1 MSIRTSPD
9 GDNFVVQR
17 ATFVKHNCEQLQSL
31 ATLMPPQLRQEFLK
45 KLFHSDAARFEKL
58 LLQLE
63 AARDWVAA
71 HRLIEAHFYRHQINP
86 YQKDATR
93 FSSLVY
99 KRYFP
104 YDIYV
109 A

>member
-1 MSIRTSPD
+1 MPIR
-9 GDNFVVQR
+9 NFADEENFAVQR
-17 ATFVKHNCEQLQSL
+17 ATIAKRDCEQLQSM
-31 ATLMPPQLRQEFLK
+31 ATLMPPQLRQQFLK

-58 LLQLE
+58 LVQLE

-71 HRLIEAHFYRHQINP
+71 HRLIEAHFCRHQINP

-93 FSSLVY
+93 FSDLVY

-104 YDIYV
+104 RDVYI

>member
-1 MSIRTSPD
+1 MPIRNFAD
-9 GDNFVVQR
+9 EDNFVVDR
-17 ATFVKHNCEQLQSL
+17 AALAKRDCEQLQSL
-31 ATLMPPQLRQEFLK
+31 TTLMPPQLRQQFLK
-45 KLFHSDAARFEKL
+45 KLFHSDVARFEKL

-71 HRLIEAHFYRHQINP
+71 HRLIEAYFYRHQINP
-86 YQKDATR
+86 YQNDATR
-93 FSSLVY
+93 FSDLVY

-104 YDIYV
+104 RDEYI